1 MNITTLKKRSIA
13 ADTPLYNMYMQL
25 NQFLVELNKK
35 KIPDSIVSQVN
46 KEVEELNNT
55 TDSNSLQKLVKQKQS
70 ILVRLLEKELKI
82 VPINYY
88 RNLWIALGMTAFG
101 IPLGV
106 AFGASLGN
114 FALFALGVPIGLAIG
129 LGVGMQL
136 DKKALK
142 EGRQLAVEMKY

>member
-1 MNITTLKKRSIA
+1 MNITTLKKRFIA

-25 NQFLVELNKK
+25 NQFLVELNNK
-35 KIPDSIVSQVN
+35 KIPDSIVNQIN
-46 KEVEELNNT
+46 KEVEEINNIT
-55 TDSNSLQKLVKQKQS
+55 NSDGLQKLVKQKQS
-70 ILVRLLEKELKI
+70 ILVRLLEKELKM
-82 VPINYY
+82 VTINYY
-88 RNLWIALGMTAFG
+88 RNLWIALGMAAFG

-136 DKKALK
+136 DIKALK
-142 EGRQLAVEMKY
+142 EGRQLAVEMKH

>member
-1 MNITTLKKRSIA
+1 MNITTLKKRTIA

-35 KIPDSIVSQVN
+35 KIPDNIISQVN

-70 ILVRLLEKELKI
+70 ILVRLLEKELKM

-106 AFGASLGN
+106 AFGAILGN

-129 LGVGMQL
+129 IGVGTQL

-142 EGRQLAVEMKY
+142 EGRQLAVEMKH

>member
-1 MNITTLKKRSIA
+1 MNITTLKRRFIA

-35 KIPDSIVSQVN
+35 KIPDSIVNQIN
-46 KEVEELNNT
+46 KEVEELNNI
-55 TDSNSLQKLVKQKQS
+55 TDSDGLQKLVKQKQS
-70 ILVRLLEKELKI
+70 ILVRLLEKELKM

-114 FALFALGVPIGLAIG
+114 FALFALGVPVGLAIG

>member
-142 EGRQLAVEMKY
+142 EGRQLAVEMKH